1 MVFSETLR
9 LSVIESFAQSS
20 QRLLKNAK
28 VIELMPNKIKV
39 GVLGATGA
47 VGQKFVTLL
56 EDHPWFELTELAA
69 SDRSA
74 GKSYKEA
81 AVWRQYKPIPERLKA
96 TKVKP
101 CEPTLDCRVVFS
113 GLDSSVAGEVEE
125 SFARAGYI
133 VLSNSKNHRMDAD
146 VPLLVPEINP
156 EHLDLIKVQR
166 KRRGWTGAIVTNP
179 NCSTIGLVMALA
191 PIHRALGVKRVIVAT
206 MQALSGAGY
215 PGHSAI
221 DMLGNVI
228 PFIGGEEDKVETEP
242 LKIMGTLD
250 GDEIRFADCRISA
263 HTNRVFVEDGHMEC
277 VSLELETKATPD
289 EVARALARFS
299 SLPQELKL
307 PTAPERPVIVTDER
321 DRPQPRFDRD
331 AGNGMSA
338 VVGRIRECPVFDI
351 RLVVLSHNTIRGAAG
366 AAILNAELMSAQGLL
381 E

>member
-1 MVFSETLR
+1 M
-9 LSVIESFAQSS
+9 AG
-20 QRLLKNAK
+20 
-28 VIELMPNKIKV
+28 KIPV

-56 EDHPWFELTELAA
+56 EDHPWFELVELAA

-74 GKSYKEA
+74 GKSYNDA
-81 AVWRQYKPIPERLKA
+81 TVWRQYEPIPDRLQK
-96 TKVKP
+96 TLVKP

-113 GLDSSVAGEVEE
+113 GLDSSVAGQVEE
-125 SFARAGYI
+125 SFARAGYV
-133 VLSNSKNHRMDAD
+133 VLSNSKNHRMDED
-146 VPLLVPEINP
+146 VPLLVPEVNP
-156 EHLDLIKVQR
+156 DHLDLIRAQR
-166 KRRGWTGAIVTNP
+166 ERRGWSGAIVTNP

-191 PIHRALGVKRVIVAT
+191 PLHRAFGVKRLVVVT

-221 DMLGNVI
+221 DMLGNVL
-228 PFIGGEEDKVETEP
+228 PFIGGEEEKVESEP
-242 LKIMGTLD
+242 RKIMGALD
-250 GDEIRFADCRISA
+250 GGGIRLADFKISA

-277 VSLELETKATPD
+277 VSVELDRKATPA
-289 EVARALARFS
+289 EVEAALSDFK
-299 SLPQELKL
+299 SLPQELSL
-307 PTAPERPVIVTDER
+307 PSAPEHPIIVTHER

-351 RLVVLSHNTIRGAAG
+351 RFVVLSHNTIRGAAG
-366 AAILNAELMSAQGLL
+366 AAILNAELMKARGLV